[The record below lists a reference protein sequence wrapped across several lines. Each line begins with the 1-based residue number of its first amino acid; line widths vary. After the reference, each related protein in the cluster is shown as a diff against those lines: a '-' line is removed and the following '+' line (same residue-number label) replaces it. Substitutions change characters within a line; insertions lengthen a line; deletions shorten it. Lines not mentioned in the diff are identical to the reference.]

1 MIDEILFGGT
11 YSNQVST
18 LEAKIDALALGMHS
32 IEDKLDMIKTAFDRS
47 LDIELEEKQRKI
59 AKLKK
64 LKMSGLTPGEHLASQ
79 LV

>member
-18 LEAKIDALALGMHS
+18 LEEKIDALALGMHS

-47 LDIELEEKQRKI
+47 FDIELDALPERHYGV
-59 AKLKK
+59 LKSSCTCK
-64 LKMSGLTPGEHLASQ
+64 DDEVA
-79 LV
+79 